1 MRGLSGL
8 GVQVRI
14 AFSSWPDQD
23 WFLQSGLKAFKTR
36 AWQGPQLL
44 RVLWVGW
51 LSLVAMVRSPRAFR
65 IFWRA
70 AMKEP
75 DPGDRLR
82 TLNRLL
88 PFAGVSCDVI
98 YFPWNSAAIDFLPL
112 FELGKPVLISC
123 RGSQVNVAPHHPGR
137 GIRAGLP
144 TTFARASAIHCIS
157 SSIQREASRFGL
169 DIAKSR
175 VIRPGVDPE
184 FFSPAP
190 VRTSSPNVQIITVGS
205 LVWVKGVTYGIQAIR
220 KVVDAGIPV
229 TFTIVGDGP
238 ERQRVL
244 YTIDDLG
251 LNDHVRLLGRLSP
264 IAVRDELRQSDIFIL
279 PSLAEGFCNAAIE
292 AMGCSLPVVMTNCG
306 GSLEGVTDGVEG
318 FIVPI
323 WDPEAMAEGILRLAR
338 DPALRQTMGHAAR
351 ARVIRDFTVKRH
363 VQEFADLL
371 EEIQCGAA

>member
-1 MRGLSGL
+1 M
-8 GVQVRI
+8 
-14 AFSSWPDQD
+14 
-23 WFLQSGLKAFKTR
+23 
-36 AWQGPQLL
+36 
-44 RVLWVGW
+44 
-51 LSLVAMVRSPRAFR
+51 
-65 IFWRA
+65 
-70 AMKEP
+70 
-75 DPGDRLR
+75 
-82 TLNRLL
+82 
-88 PFAGVSCDVI
+88 
-98 YFPWNSAAIDFLPL
+98 
-112 FELGKPVLISC
+112 
-123 RGSQVNVAPHHPGR
+123 
-137 GIRAGLP
+137 
-144 TTFARASAIHCIS
+144 
-157 SSIQREASRFGL
+157 
-169 DIAKSR
+169 
-175 VIRPGVDPE
+175 
-184 FFSPAP
+184 
-190 VRTSSPNVQIITVGS
+190 
-205 LVWVKGVTYGIQAIR
+205 TYGIQAIR

-251 LNDHVRLLGRLSP
+251 LHDHVRLLGRLSP